1 MSSKKKFTL
10 VPGSLDLK
18 DLELLMYGGYE
29 LVLEQSAYDKI
40 NHCRNFLESAIER
53 KEVIYGVNTGFGLLA
68 KETID
73 TEDLSKL
80 QENII
85 LSHAC
90 GVGDYLS
97 PEITR
102 LILVL
107 KINSLALGHSGVKQE
122 TVNQLINFYNQDVLP
137 CIPEKGS
144 VGASGDLAPLAHLVT
159 PLLGY
164 GEVLDN
170 NQIITAKDW
179 LEKNNKSEY
188 EFEAKE
194 GLALLNGTQ
203 VTTAIAIYSLFK
215 IQHIFKSA
223 IHIGALSVDAVCGS
237 KKSFDK
243 LISKARNQ
251 PAQTKT
257 AAMLYNLL
265 DGSEINDNHI
275 NNQHK
280 CYKVQDPYSLR
291 CQPQVMGACLQQ
303 IEFAENVLANE
314 INSVTDNPLIFS
326 EKEKV
331 LFGGNFHAEPI
342 GFAADNLALVL
353 AEIGSISERRVA
365 VMIDTNFSD
374 LPPFLVD
381 NSGLNSGFM
390 IAQVTAASLVSENKA
405 LATPCVIDSIPT
417 SANQE
422 DHVSMATYGARRLIL
437 MANNC
442 YNILGI
448 ELLAA
453 AQGIE
458 FKRPL
463 KTSDKLEKLMT
474 SLREHVKFYDSD
486 RYFHKDLVNVDKFIK
501 SYNFS

>member
-1 MSSKKKFTL
+1 MSKKQKFIL
-10 VPGSLDLK
+10 VPGKLELK
-18 DLELLMYGGYE
+18 DLELLMKGGYE
-29 LVLEQSAYDKI
+29 IVLEQSAEDKI
-40 NHCRNFLESAIER
+40 NHCRKFLESAID
-53 KEVIYGVNTGFGLLA
+53 KNEVIYGVNTGFGLLA
-68 KETID
+68 KESID
-73 TEDLSKL
+73 INSLSKL

-90 GVGDYLS
+90 GVGEYLS
-97 PEITR
+97 AEITR

-107 KINSLALGHSGVKQE
+107 KINSLSLGYSGIKLATIE
-122 TVNQLINFYNQDVLP
+122 ELIDFYNQDVLP

-164 GEVLDN
+164 GNVLVN
-170 NQIITAKDW
+170 NKILSAKDW
-179 LEKNNKSEY
+179 LQVNNKPIY
-188 EFEAKE
+188 KFEAKE

-203 VTTAIAIYSLFK
+203 VTTALAIYSFFK
-215 IQHIFKSA
+215 IRHIFKAA
-223 IHIGALSVDAVCGS
+223 IHVGALSVDAVCGS

-243 LISKARNQ
+243 LISVVRNQ
-251 PAQTKT
+251 PAQTR
-257 AAMLYNLL
+257 AAQMLYDLL
-265 DGSEINDNHI
+265 EGSEINQNHA
-275 NNQHK
+275 NSKHA

-303 IEFAENVLANE
+303 INTAEEILSNE

-326 EKEKV
+326 EEEKI

-342 GFAADNLALVL
+342 GFIADNLALVL

-365 VMIDTNFSD
+365 LMIDTNFSD
-374 LPPFLVD
+374 LPPFLVES
-381 NSGLNSGFM
+381 SGLNSGFM

-422 DHVSMATYGARRLIL
+422 DHVSMATYGARRLIS
-437 MANNC
+437 MTDNC
-442 YNILGI
+442 YHILGI

-463 KTSDKLEKLMT
+463 KTSNKLEQLMAG
-474 SLREHVKFYDSD
+474 LREHVKFFKSD
-486 RYFHKDLVNVDKFIK
+486 RYFHEDLVNVDKFIRCYK
-501 SYNFS
+501 F